1 MNLADAEIAEE
12 LASSHGATVEAVV
25 ARDSG
30 MIVRCLRQF
39 VPSAVRRPQSPLNR
53 VEIDPFTV
61 GIASVTGETSTRYI
75 GRLTEAL
82 LSGLFFYA
90 KFSITNRTRY
100 GPGPLFLL
108 QY

>member
-1 MNLADAEIAEE
+1 MNLAGAEIAER
-12 LASSHGATVEAVV
+12 LASSHVVTVEAVV
-25 ARDSG
+25 DRDFG
-30 MIVRCLRQF
+30 RTVRCLRPY
-39 VPSAVRRPQSPLNR
+39 VPSAERRPQSPLNR